1 MRIAL
6 PNPIINIQEVALNL
20 VEAEF
25 NVNKQV
31 FSLKRLEAKGGQVE
45 GSLTGTI
52 MIRKPMGKS
61 RINLRGS
68 FFPRRY
74 CWQALRIFYPETFSS
89 SRWVIKGCPSAYT
102 GPSKNRNFHS
112 GNGSLTIKVF
122 MRIYLIL
129 INLFLL
135 TGASYLGVS
144 SFYQVVGARFEV
156 INPSIED
163 SEKTAA
169 PARESAKPLSEYKAI
184 EERNLFRLVE
194 KQAPGP
200 ESVKVDIE
208 ALEETKLQLKLW
220 GTVTGNGQNA
230 YAVIEDLKQRVQQ
243 LYHMEDA
250 IQNAIVKE
258 IHREKVILEV
268 NGSFEVLQMEEIQG
282 TAGGSKVARRTISE
296 KPEASNTPES
306 KNISLKR
313 ERIDEAVNDL
323 GNLMKQVRI
332 RPHFKDGQSD
342 GLTLS
347 GIRSNSIFGEMGFR
361 NGDVIVGVDGK
372 NITSVD
378 DALSLYEN
386 LQSAENVQVQIRRR
400 GRLQTIDYAVE

>member
-1 MRIAL
+1 
-6 PNPIINIQEVALNL
+6 
-20 VEAEF
+20 
-25 NVNKQV
+25 
-31 FSLKRLEAKGGQVE
+31 
-45 GSLTGTI
+45 
-52 MIRKPMGKS
+52 
-61 RINLRGS
+61 
-68 FFPRRY
+68 
-74 CWQALRIFYPETFSS
+74 
-89 SRWVIKGCPSAYT
+89 
-102 GPSKNRNFHS
+102 
-112 GNGSLTIKVF
+112 

-129 INLFLL
+129 INLLLL

-144 SFYQVVGARFEV
+144 SFYQVVGTRYEV

-169 PARESAKPLSEYKAI
+169 PARESVKPLSEYNAI
-184 EERNLFRLVE
+184 QERNLFRLVE
-194 KQAPGP
+194 KQAP
-200 ESVKVDIE
+200 ESEPVKVDIE

-243 LYHMEDA
+243 LYHLEES
-250 IQNAIVKE
+250 IQNAVVKE

-268 NGSFEVLQMEEIQG
+268 NGSFEVLQMEEIKG
-282 TAGGSKVARRTISE
+282 TAAGSKVARRTISE
-296 KPEASNTPES
+296 KPGSSRTPES

-313 ERIDEAVNDL
+313 ERIDDAVNNL

-347 GIRSNSIFGEMGFR
+347 GIRSDSIFGEMGFR

-372 NITSVD
+372 NIQSVD

-386 LQSAENVQVQIRRR
+386 LQSADNVQVQIRRR
-400 GRLQTIDYAVE
+400 GRLQTLNYAVE

>member
-1 MRIAL
+1 MRTYLI
-6 PNPIINIQEVALNL
+6 
-20 VEAEF
+20 F
-25 NVNKQV
+25 
-31 FSLKRLEAKGGQVE
+31 
-45 GSLTGTI
+45 
-52 MIRKPMGKS
+52 
-61 RINLRGS
+61 INL
-68 FFPRRY
+68 
-74 CWQALRIFYPETFSS
+74 L
-89 SRWVIKGCPSAYT
+89 
-102 GPSKNRNFHS
+102 
-112 GNGSLTIKVF
+112 
-122 MRIYLIL
+122 
-129 INLFLL
+129 LL
-135 TGASYLGVS
+135 TGASYLGVN
-144 SFYQVVGARFEV
+144 SFYEVVGAKFEV
-156 INPSIED
+156 ISPSMED
-163 SEKTAA
+163 SEKKAA
-169 PARESAKPLSEYKAI
+169 PARESVKPLSEYKAI
-184 EERNLFRLVE
+184 EERNLFRLAE
-194 KQAPGP
+194 KQVLVP
-200 ESVKVDIE
+200 ESAKVDIE

-230 YAVIEDLKQRVQQ
+230 YAVIEDVKQRVQQ
-243 LYHMEDA
+243 LYHLEEA

-258 IHREKVILEV
+258 IHREKVVLEV

-282 TAGGSKVARRTISE
+282 TAGGSKVARRAISG
-296 KPEASNTPES
+296 KPEASNTSES

-347 GIRSNSIFGEMGFR
+347 GIRSDSIFGEMGFR

-400 GRLQTIDYAVE
+400 GRLQTIDYSVE

>member
-1 MRIAL
+1 MR
-6 PNPIINIQEVALNL
+6 
-20 VEAEF
+20 
-25 NVNKQV
+25 
-31 FSLKRLEAKGGQVE
+31 
-45 GSLTGTI
+45 T
-52 MIRKPMGKS
+52 
-61 RINLRGS
+61 
-68 FFPRRY
+68 
-74 CWQALRIFYPETFSS
+74 
-89 SRWVIKGCPSAYT
+89 
-102 GPSKNRNFHS
+102 
-112 GNGSLTIKVF
+112 
-122 MRIYLIL
+122 YLIL

-144 SFYQVVGARFEV
+144 SFYQVVGSRFEV
-156 INPSIED
+156 IGPSID
-163 SEKTAA
+163 DIQKKAA
-169 PARESAKPLSEYKAI
+169 PTRESAKPLTEYKAI
-184 EERNLFRLVE
+184 EERNLFRLAE
-194 KQAPGP
+194 KQGLVSQSA
-200 ESVKVDIE
+200 KVDIE

-230 YAVIEDLKQRVQQ
+230 YAVIEDVKQRMQQ

-282 TAGGSKVARRTISE
+282 TAGGSKVARRTISK
-296 KPEASNTPES
+296 KPEGSRTPES

-332 RPHFKDGQSD
+332 RPHFKDGKSD

-347 GIRSNSIFGEMGFR
+347 GIRSDSIFGEMGFR
-361 NGDVIVGVDGK
+361 NGDVIIGVDGK
-372 NITSVD
+372 NIESVD

-386 LQSAENVQVQIRRR
+386 LQSAESVQVQIRRR

>member
-1 MRIAL
+1 
-6 PNPIINIQEVALNL
+6 
-20 VEAEF
+20 
-25 NVNKQV
+25 
-31 FSLKRLEAKGGQVE
+31 
-45 GSLTGTI
+45 
-52 MIRKPMGKS
+52 
-61 RINLRGS
+61 
-68 FFPRRY
+68 
-74 CWQALRIFYPETFSS
+74 
-89 SRWVIKGCPSAYT
+89 
-102 GPSKNRNFHS
+102 
-112 GNGSLTIKVF
+112 

-129 INLFLL
+129 INLLLL

-144 SFYQVVGARFEV
+144 SFYQVVGTRFEV
-156 INPSIED
+156 TNPATED

-169 PARESAKPLSEYKAI
+169 PTRESVKPLSEYKAI
-184 EERNLFRLVE
+184 EERNLFRLAE
-194 KQAPGP
+194 KQAPVS

-220 GTVTGNGQNA
+220 GTVTGNSQNA
-230 YAVIEDLKQRVQQ
+230 YAVIEDLKQHVQQ
-243 LYHMEDA
+243 LYHVEEA

-296 KPEASNTPES
+296 KPGASRMPES

-347 GIRSNSIFGEMGFR
+347 GIRSNSIFSEMGFR

-372 NITSVD
+372 NIASVD

>member
-1 MRIAL
+1 
-6 PNPIINIQEVALNL
+6 
-20 VEAEF
+20 
-25 NVNKQV
+25 
-31 FSLKRLEAKGGQVE
+31 
-45 GSLTGTI
+45 
-52 MIRKPMGKS
+52 
-61 RINLRGS
+61 
-68 FFPRRY
+68 
-74 CWQALRIFYPETFSS
+74 
-89 SRWVIKGCPSAYT
+89 
-102 GPSKNRNFHS
+102 
-112 GNGSLTIKVF
+112 

-129 INLFLL
+129 INLLLL

-144 SFYQVVGARFEV
+144 SFYQVVGTRFEV

-169 PARESAKPLSEYKAI
+169 PARESVKPLSEYNAI
-184 EERNLFRLVE
+184 QERNLFRLVE
-194 KQAPGP
+194 KQAP
-200 ESVKVDIE
+200 ESEPVKVDIE

-243 LYHMEDA
+243 LYHLEES
-250 IQNAIVKE
+250 IQNAVVKE

-268 NGSFEVLQMEEIQG
+268 NGSFEVLQMEEIKG
-282 TAGGSKVARRTISE
+282 TAGGSNVARRTISE
-296 KPEASNTPES
+296 KPGSSRTPEP

-313 ERIDEAVNDL
+313 ERIDEAVNNL

-347 GIRSNSIFGEMGFR
+347 GIRSDSIFGEMGFR

-372 NITSVD
+372 NIQSVD

-400 GRLQTIDYAVE
+400 GRLQTLNYAVQ